1 MSLPN
6 NTVALTDIIAS
17 AKKFIKF
24 IQSKFKLLGLLI
36 VLGGVFAFVY
46 YFITSPKYQATA
58 TFIVEEKSSGSGLA
72 GMAGQLGFDISS
84 LTGGNAG
91 LFDGD
96 NILEIIKSRNIIES
110 VLLSKV
116 DNSDSANNKTLA
128 DLYYETSG
136 LKNKLV
142 GKNNDLA
149 NLNFSSI
156 NNEVNKGVAHTILQD
171 SVLFIIF
178 EKINKE
184 NLNVQ
189 RTNKKG
195 SIISISTNS
204 TNPQFSKLF
213 SERLLN
219 ETSEMYIK
227 IKVGNL
233 SSNINRL
240 QNKADSLQALLNR
253 TSYQSAALNTFDANE
268 AYKSSAVPEEMSQR
282 DKIVLNTLYAEV
294 VKNVEVLRISLINQ
308 KPIIQILDLPKFPL
322 VNQQKSF
329 FIIELIGI
337 LVGLAIGL
345 LFLLLAYTGNNKS

>member
-17 AKKFIKF
+17 AKNFIKF
-24 IQSKFKLLGLLI
+24 IQSKIKLLALLI
-36 VLGGVFAFVY
+36 VLGGVFGLVN
-46 YFITSPKYQATA
+46 YFITSPKFQATA

-96 NILEIIKSRNIIES
+96 NILEIIKSRMIVES
-110 VLLSKV
+110 VLLSRIDV
-116 DNSDSANNKTLA
+116 TDSANNKTLA

-136 LKNKLV
+136 LKNKLE
-142 GKNNDLA
+142 GKSNELA
-149 NLNFSSI
+149 NFNFSNI
-156 NNEVNKGVAHTILQD
+156 KKGAAHSILQD
-171 SVLFIIF
+171 SVLYIMID
-178 EKINKE
+178 KINKE

-195 SIISISTNS
+195 SIISINTVSS
-204 TNPQFSKLF
+204 SPQFSKLF

-219 ETSEMYIK
+219 ETSEMYVK

-233 SSNINRL
+233 SSNITRL

-282 DKIVLNTLYAEV
+282 DKLVLNTLYAEV
-294 VKNVEVLRISLINQ
+294 VKNVEILRISLINQ
-308 KPIIQILDLPKFPL
+308 KPIIQVLDLPKFPL

-329 FIIELIGI
+329 LFIELIGI
-337 LVGLAIGL
+337 FTGLVIGL
-345 LFLLLAYTGNNKS
+345 LYLLLAYTGNNKS

>member
-1 MSLPN
+1 MSLTN

-17 AKKFIKF
+17 AKNFIKF
-24 IQSKFKLLGLLI
+24 IQSKIKLLGLLI
-36 VLGGVFAFVY
+36 VLGGILGLVY

-58 TFIVEEKSSGSGLA
+58 TFIVEEKSSNSGLA

-116 DNSDSANNKTLA
+116 DIADSANKKTLA

-136 LKNKLV
+136 LKNKLE
-142 GKNNDLA
+142 GKSNELA

-156 NNEVNKGVAHTILQD
+156 KTGAAHTILQD
-171 SVLFIIF
+171 SVLFIMI
-178 EKINKE
+178 EKINKD

-204 TNPQFSKLF
+204 ASPQFSKLF

-282 DKIVLNTLYAEV
+282 DKLVLNTLYAEV
-294 VKNVEVLRISLINQ
+294 VKNVEILRISLINQ
-308 KPIIQILDLPKFPL
+308 KPIIQVLDLPKFPL

-329 FIIELIGI
+329 LIIELMGILAGLVIGI
-337 LVGLAIGL
+337 LY
-345 LFLLLAYTGNNKS
+345 LLLAYTGNNKS

>member
-6 NTVALTDIIAS
+6 NSVALTDIIAS
-17 AKKFIKF
+17 AKNFIKF
-24 IQSKFKLLGLLI
+24 IQSKLKLLGLLI
-36 VLGGVFAFVY
+36 VLGGVLGLAY

-116 DNSDSANNKTLA
+116 DGSDSANNKTLA

-136 LKNKLV
+136 LKNKLE
-142 GKNNDLA
+142 GKSNDLA

-156 NNEVNKGVAHTILQD
+156 KNGVGHTILQD
-171 SVLFIIF
+171 SVLFIMI
-178 EKINKE
+178 EKINKD

-282 DKIVLNTLYAEV
+282 DKLVLNTLYAEV
-294 VKNVEVLRISLINQ
+294 VKNVEILRISLINQ
-308 KPIIQILDLPKFPL
+308 KPIIQVLDLPKFPL

-329 FIIELIGI
+329 LIIELIGLLAG
-337 LVGLAIGL
+337 LVIGL
-345 LFLLLAYTGNNKS
+345 LYLLLVFTGNNKS

>member
-17 AKKFIKF
+17 AKNFIKF
-24 IQSKFKLLGLLI
+24 IQSKLKLLGLLI
-36 VLGGVFAFVY
+36 ILGGVLGLAY

-116 DNSDSANNKTLA
+116 DIADTANNKTLA

-136 LKNKLV
+136 LKNKLE
-142 GKNNDLA
+142 GKSNELA

-156 NNEVNKGVAHTILQD
+156 KNGVGHTILQD
-171 SVLFIIF
+171 SVLYMMI
-178 EKINKE
+178 EKINKN

-204 TNPQFSKLF
+204 TNSQFSKLF

-240 QNKADSLQALLNR
+240 QNKADSLQSLLNR

-282 DKIVLNTLYAEV
+282 DKLVLNTLYAEV
-294 VKNVEVLRISLINQ
+294 VKNVEILRISLINQ
-308 KPIIQILDLPKFPL
+308 KPIIQVLDLPKFPL

-329 FIIELIGI
+329 LIIELLGLLAG
-337 LVGLAIGL
+337 LVIGL
-345 LFLLLAYTGNNKS
+345 LYLLLAYTGNNKS

>member
-17 AKKFIKF
+17 AKSFIKF
-24 IQSKFKLLGLLI
+24 IRSKFKLLGLLI
-36 VLGGVFAFVY
+36 ILCGLLGFVY
-46 YFITSPKYQATA
+46 YFITTPKYQATA
-58 TFIVEEKSSGSGLA
+58 TFIVEEKSSNSGLA

-110 VLLSKV
+110 VLLSKINV
-116 DNSDSANNKTLA
+116 ADSLNNKTLA

-136 LKNKLV
+136 LKNKLE
-142 GKNNDLA
+142 GKNNELA
-149 NLNFSSI
+149 SLNFSNI
-156 NNEVNKGVAHTILQD
+156 KDGATHTITQD
-171 SVLFIIF
+171 SVLYMMI

-195 SIISISTNS
+195 SIISINTVSS
-204 TNPQFSKLF
+204 SPQFSKLF

-219 ETSEMYIK
+219 ETSEMYVK

-233 SSNINRL
+233 SSNITRL

-282 DKIVLNTLYAEV
+282 DKLVLNTLYAEV
-294 VKNVEVLRISLINQ
+294 VKNVEILRISLINQ
-308 KPIIQILDLPKFPL
+308 KPIIQVLDLPKFPL

-329 FIIELIGI
+329 LLIELIGI
-337 LVGLAIGL
+337 FTGLVIGL
-345 LFLLLAYTGNNKS
+345 LYLLLAYTGNNKS

>member
-17 AKKFIKF
+17 AKNFIQF
-24 IQSKFKLLGLLI
+24 IQSKIKLLGLLI
-36 VLGGVFAFVY
+36 VLGGLLGLVY

-110 VLLSKV
+110 VLFSEV
-116 DNSDSANNKTLA
+116 DVSDSANNKTLA

-136 LKNKLV
+136 LKNKLE
-142 GKNNDLA
+142 GKSNELA

-156 NNEVNKGVAHTILQD
+156 KTDAAHTILQD
-171 SVLFIIF
+171 SVLFMMI
-178 EKINKE
+178 EKINKD

-204 TNPQFSKLF
+204 ANPQFSKLF

-233 SSNINRL
+233 SSNITRL

-282 DKIVLNTLYAEV
+282 DKLVLNTLYAEV
-294 VKNVEVLRISLINQ
+294 VKNVEILRISLINQ
-308 KPIIQILDLPKFPL
+308 KPIIQVLDLPKFPL

-329 FIIELIGI
+329 LLIELIGI
-337 LVGLAIGL
+337 LAGLVIGL
-345 LFLLLAYTGNNKS
+345 LYLLLAYTGNNKS

>member
-6 NTVALTDIIAS
+6 NTVALTDILAT
-17 AKKFIKF
+17 AKNFIHF
-24 IQSKFKLLGLLI
+24 IQTKIKLLGLLI
-36 VLGGVFAFVY
+36 VLGGLLGFVY
-46 YFITSPKYQATA
+46 YFITNPKYQATA
-58 TFIVEEKSSGSGLA
+58 TFIVEEKSSNSGLA

-110 VLLSKV
+110 VLLSKINV
-116 DNSDSANNKTLA
+116 ADSLNNKTLA

-136 LKNKLV
+136 LKNKLE
-142 GKNNDLA
+142 GKNNELA
-149 NLNFSSI
+149 NLNFSNI
-156 NNEVNKGVAHTILQD
+156 KNGATHTITQD
-171 SVLFIIF
+171 SVLYMMI

-195 SIISISTNS
+195 SIISINTVSS
-204 TNPQFSKLF
+204 SPQFSKLF

-233 SSNINRL
+233 SSNITRL

-268 AYKSSAVPEEMSQR
+268 AYKSSSVPEEMSQR
-282 DKIVLNTLYAEV
+282 DKLVLNTLYAEV
-294 VKNVEVLRISLINQ
+294 VKNVEILRISLINQ

-329 FIIELIGI
+329 LFIELLGLLAG
-337 LVGLAIGL
+337 LVIGL
-345 LFLLLAYTGNNKS
+345 LYLLLAYTGNNKS

>member
-6 NTVALTDIIAS
+6 NSVALTDIIAS
-17 AKKFIKF
+17 AKNFIKF
-24 IQSKFKLLGLLI
+24 IQSKLKLLGLLI
-36 VLGGVFAFVY
+36 ILGGVLGFVY

-116 DNSDSANNKTLA
+116 EIADSANNKTLA

-136 LKNKLV
+136 LKNKLE
-142 GKNNDLA
+142 GKSNDLA
-149 NLNFSSI
+149 NLNFSNI
-156 NNEVNKGVAHTILQD
+156 KNGVGHTILQD
-171 SVLFIIF
+171 SVLYMMI
-178 EKINKE
+178 EKINKD

-240 QNKADSLQALLNR
+240 QNKADSLQSLLNR

-282 DKIVLNTLYAEV
+282 DKLVLNTLYAEV
-294 VKNVEVLRISLINQ
+294 VKNVEILRISLINQ
-308 KPIIQILDLPKFPL
+308 KPIIQVLDLPKFPL

-329 FIIELIGI
+329 LIIELLGLLAG
-337 LVGLAIGL
+337 LVIGL
-345 LFLLLAYTGNNKS
+345 LYLLLAYTGNNKS

>member
-1 MSLPN
+1 MSLTN

-17 AKKFIKF
+17 AKNFIKF
-24 IQSKFKLLGLLI
+24 IQSKIKLLGLLI
-36 VLGGVFAFVY
+36 VLGGVLGLVY

-116 DNSDSANNKTLA
+116 DVTDSANNKTLA

-136 LKNKLV
+136 LKNKLE
-142 GKNNDLA
+142 GKSNDLA
-149 NLNFSSI
+149 NLNFSNI
-156 NNEVNKGVAHTILQD
+156 KNGVGHTILQD
-171 SVLFIIF
+171 SVLYMMI
-178 EKINKE
+178 EKINKD

-282 DKIVLNTLYAEV
+282 DKLVLNTLYAEV
-294 VKNVEVLRISLINQ
+294 VKNVEILRISLINQ
-308 KPIIQILDLPKFPL
+308 KPIIQVLDLPKFPL

-329 FIIELIGI
+329 LIIELMGILAGLFIGI
-337 LVGLAIGL
+337 LY
-345 LFLLLAYTGNNKS
+345 LLLAYTGNNKS

>member
-1 MSLPN
+1 MPLQN

-17 AKKFIKF
+17 AKNFIKF
-24 IQSKFKLLGLLI
+24 TQSKLNLLGLLI
-36 VLGGVFAFVY
+36 ILGGALGLVY

-58 TFIVEEKSSGSGLA
+58 TFIVEEKSTGSGLA
-72 GMAGQLGFDISS
+72 GMAGQLGFDISN

-96 NILEIIKSRNIIES
+96 NILEIIKSRSIIES
-110 VLLSKV
+110 VLLSKINV
-116 DNSDSANNKTLA
+116 SDSANFKTLA

-136 LKNKLV
+136 LKNKLK
-142 GKNNDLA
+142 GKSNDLA

-156 NNEVNKGVAHTILQD
+156 NKGDAHTILQD
-171 SVLFIIF
+171 SVLFMMI
-178 EKINKE
+178 EKINKD
-184 NLNVQ
+184 NLIVQ

-195 SIISISTNS
+195 SIISIITNS
-204 TNPQFSKLF
+204 TNPLFSKLF

-233 SSNINRL
+233 SSNITRL

-282 DKIVLNTLYAEV
+282 DKLVLNTLYAEV
-294 VKNVEVLRISLINQ
+294 VKNVEILRISLINQ
-308 KPIIQILDLPKFPL
+308 KPIIQVLDLPKFPL

-329 FIIELIGI
+329 LIIELFGLITG
-337 LVGLAIGL
+337 LVIGL
-345 LFLLLAYTGNNKS
+345 LYLLLVYTSNNKS

>member
-1 MSLPN
+1 MSLSN

-17 AKKFIKF
+17 AKKFVIF
-24 IQSKFKLLGLLI
+24 IQSKFKLLGLLVI
-36 VLGGVFAFVY
+36 LGGLLGFIY
-46 YFITSPKYQATA
+46 YFINSPKYQATA
-58 TFIVEEKSSGSGLA
+58 TFIVEEKSSSSGLA

-96 NILEIIKSRNIIES
+96 NILEIIKSRSIIES
-110 VLLSKV
+110 VLLSKINV
-116 DNSDSANNKTLA
+116 ADSANNKTLA

-142 GKNNDLA
+142 RKNNELA
-149 NLNFSSI
+149 NLNFSNI
-156 NNEVNKGVAHTILQD
+156 NDGVAHTILQD
-171 SVLFIIF
+171 SVLYIMI

-195 SIISISTNS
+195 SIISISTSSN
-204 TNPQFSKLF
+204 NPQFSKLF
-213 SERLLN
+213 TERLLN

-240 QNKADSLQALLNR
+240 QNKADSLQAILNR
-253 TSYQSAALNTFDANE
+253 TSYQSAALKTFDANE
-268 AYKSSAVPEEMSQR
+268 AYKSSSVPEEMSQR
-282 DKIVLNTLYAEV
+282 DKVVLNTLYAEV

-308 KPIIQILDLPKFPL
+308 KPIIHVLDLPKFPL

-329 FIIELIGI
+329 LLVEFIGLMAGLIIGI
-337 LVGLAIGL
+337 LY
-345 LFLLLAYTGNNKS
+345 LLLAYTGNSKL

>member
-6 NTVALTDIIAS
+6 NTVALTDILAT
-17 AKKFIKF
+17 AKKFIHF
-24 IQSKFKLLGLLI
+24 IQTKIKLLGLLI
-36 VLGGVFAFVY
+36 VLGGILGLVY

-58 TFIVEEKSSGSGLA
+58 TFIVEEKSSNSGLA

-116 DNSDSANNKTLA
+116 DAADSVNSKTLA

-136 LKNKLV
+136 LKNKLE
-142 GKNNDLA
+142 GKSNDLA

-156 NNEVNKGVAHTILQD
+156 NIGVAHTILQD
-171 SVLFIIF
+171 SVLYMMI

-195 SIISISTNS
+195 SIISINTVSS
-204 TNPQFSKLF
+204 SPQFSKLF

-268 AYKSSAVPEEMSQR
+268 AYKSSSVPEEMSQR
-282 DKIVLNTLYAEV
+282 DKLVLNTLYAEV
-294 VKNVEVLRISLINQ
+294 VKNVEILRISLINQ

-329 FIIELIGI
+329 LLIELIGI
-337 LVGLAIGL
+337 IAGLAMGL
-345 LFLLLAYTGNNKS
+345 VYLLLAYTGNNKS

>member
-17 AKKFIKF
+17 AKNFIKY
-24 IQSKFKLLGLLI
+24 IQSKLKLLGLLI
-36 VLGGVFAFVY
+36 ILGGALGFVY

-84 LTGGNAG
+84 SLTGGNAG

-96 NILEIIKSRNIIES
+96 NILEIIKSRNIVES
-110 VLLSKV
+110 VLLSKIDV
-116 DNSDSANNKTLA
+116 ADSANNKTLA

-136 LKNKLV
+136 LKNKLE
-142 GKNNDLA
+142 GKSNELA

-156 NNEVNKGVAHTILQD
+156 KNGVGHTILQD
-171 SVLFIIF
+171 SVLYMMI
-178 EKINKE
+178 EKINKD

-219 ETSEMYIK
+219 ETSEMYVK

-233 SSNINRL
+233 SSNITRL
-240 QNKADSLQALLNR
+240 QNKADSLQALLNK

-282 DKIVLNTLYAEV
+282 DKLVLNTLYAEV
-294 VKNVEVLRISLINQ
+294 VKNVEILRISLINQ
-308 KPIIQILDLPKFPL
+308 KPIVQVLDLPKFPL

-329 FIIELIGI
+329 LIIELIGLLAG
-337 LVGLAIGL
+337 LVIGL
-345 LFLLLAYTGNNKS
+345 LYLLLAYTGNNKS

>member
-6 NTVALTDIIAS
+6 NSVALTDIIAS
-17 AKKFIKF
+17 AKNFIKF
-24 IQSKFKLLGLLI
+24 IQSKIKLLGLLI
-36 VLGGVFAFVY
+36 VLGGVLGLAY

-116 DNSDSANNKTLA
+116 DIADSANNKTLA

-136 LKNKLV
+136 LKNKLE
-142 GKNNDLA
+142 GKSNDLA
-149 NLNFSSI
+149 NLNFSNI
-156 NNEVNKGVAHTILQD
+156 KNGAGHTILQD
-171 SVLFIIF
+171 SVLFIMI
-178 EKINKE
+178 EKINKD

-195 SIISISTNS
+195 SIISISTYS

-240 QNKADSLQALLNR
+240 QNKADSLQSLLNR

-282 DKIVLNTLYAEV
+282 DKLVLNTLYAEV
-294 VKNVEVLRISLINQ
+294 VKNVEILRISLINQ
-308 KPIIQILDLPKFPL
+308 KPIIQVLDLPKFPL

-329 FIIELIGI
+329 LIIELIGLLAG
-337 LVGLAIGL
+337 LVIGL
-345 LFLLLAYTGNNKS
+345 LYLLLAYTGNNKS

>member
-17 AKKFIKF
+17 AKNFIKY
-24 IQSKFKLLGLLI
+24 IQSKLKLLGLLI
-36 VLGGVFAFVY
+36 ILGGVLGLAY

-96 NILEIIKSRNIIES
+96 NILEIIKSRNIVES
-110 VLLSKV
+110 VLLSKIDV
-116 DNSDSANNKTLA
+116 ADSENNKTLA

-136 LKNKLV
+136 LNNKLA
-142 GKNNDLA
+142 GKSNELN
-149 NLNFSSI
+149 NLNFSNI
-156 NNEVNKGVAHTILQD
+156 KKGAAHTITQD
-171 SVLFIIF
+171 SVLYIMI

-195 SIISISTNS
+195 SIISINTVSS
-204 TNPQFSKLF
+204 SPQFSKLF

-219 ETSEMYIK
+219 ETSEMYVK

-233 SSNINRL
+233 SSNITRL
-240 QNKADSLQALLNR
+240 QNKADSLQALLNK

-282 DKIVLNTLYAEV
+282 DKLVLNTLYAEV
-294 VKNVEVLRISLINQ
+294 VKNVEILRISLINQ
-308 KPIIQILDLPKFPL
+308 KPIIQVLDLPKFPL

-329 FIIELIGI
+329 LIIELIGLLAG
-337 LVGLAIGL
+337 LVIGL
-345 LFLLLAYTGNNKS
+345 LYLLLAYTGNNKS

>member
-1 MSLPN
+1 MSLPHN
-6 NTVALTDIIAS
+6 SVALTDIIAS
-17 AKKFIKF
+17 AKSFIKF
-24 IQSKFKLLGLLI
+24 IQSRFKLLGLLI
-36 VLGGVFAFVY
+36 ILCGLLGFVY
-46 YFITSPKYQATA
+46 YFITNPKYQATA
-58 TFIVEEKSSGSGLA
+58 TFIVEEKSSNSGLA

-116 DNSDSANNKTLA
+116 DTADSVNNETLA

-136 LKNKLV
+136 LKNKLE
-142 GKNNDLA
+142 GKNNELA
-149 NLNFSSI
+149 NLNFSNI
-156 NNEVNKGVAHTILQD
+156 KNGATHTITQD
-171 SVLFIIF
+171 SVLYMMI

-195 SIISISTNS
+195 SIISINTVSS
-204 TNPQFSKLF
+204 SPQFSKLF

-233 SSNINRL
+233 SSNITRL

-268 AYKSSAVPEEMSQR
+268 AYKSSSVPEEMSQR
-282 DKIVLNTLYAEV
+282 DKLVLNTLYAEV
-294 VKNVEVLRISLINQ
+294 VKNVEILRISLINQ

-329 FIIELIGI
+329 LFIELLGLLAG
-337 LVGLAIGL
+337 LVIGL
-345 LFLLLAYTGNNKS
+345 LYLLLAYTGNNKS

>member
-17 AKKFIKF
+17 AKNFIKF
-24 IQSKFKLLGLLI
+24 IQSKLKLLGLLI
-36 VLGGVFAFVY
+36 VLGGVLGLAY

-116 DNSDSANNKTLA
+116 EIADSANNKTLA

-136 LKNKLV
+136 LKNKLE
-142 GKNNDLA
+142 GKSNELA

-156 NNEVNKGVAHTILQD
+156 KNGAAHSILQD
-171 SVLFIIF
+171 SVLYMMI
-178 EKINKE
+178 EKINKD

-204 TNPQFSKLF
+204 ANPQFSKLF

-282 DKIVLNTLYAEV
+282 DKLVLNTLYAEV
-294 VKNVEVLRISLINQ
+294 VKNVEILRISLINQ
-308 KPIIQILDLPKFPL
+308 KPIIQVLDLPKFPL

-329 FIIELIGI
+329 LIIELLGLLAG
-337 LVGLAIGL
+337 LVIGL
-345 LFLLLAYTGNNKS
+345 LYLLLAYTGNNKS

>member
-17 AKKFIKF
+17 AKNF
-24 IQSKFKLLGLLI
+24 IQFMQSKIKLLGLLI
-36 VLGGVFAFVY
+36 VLGGLLGLVY

-116 DNSDSANNKTLA
+116 DIADSANNKTLA

-136 LKNKLV
+136 LKNKLE
-142 GKNNDLA
+142 GKSNELA

-156 NNEVNKGVAHTILQD
+156 KTGAAHTILQD
-171 SVLFIIF
+171 SVLYMMI
-178 EKINKE
+178 EKINKD

-195 SIISISTNS
+195 SIISINTVSS
-204 TNPQFSKLF
+204 SPQFSKLF

-233 SSNINRL
+233 SSNITRL

-282 DKIVLNTLYAEV
+282 DKLVLNTLYAEV
-294 VKNVEVLRISLINQ
+294 VKNVEILRISLINQ
-308 KPIIQILDLPKFPL
+308 KPIIQIFA
-322 VNQQKSF
+322 SE
-329 FIIELIGI
+329 I
-337 LVGLAIGL
+337 
-345 LFLLLAYTGNNKS
+345 NKA

>member
-17 AKKFIKF
+17 AKNFIKF
-24 IQSKFKLLGLLI
+24 IQSKIKLLGLLI
-36 VLGGVFAFVY
+36 VLGGVLGLAY

-116 DNSDSANNKTLA
+116 DGSDSTNNKTLA

-136 LKNKLV
+136 LKNKLE
-142 GKNNDLA
+142 GKSNKLA
-149 NLNFSSI
+149 NLNFSNI
-156 NNEVNKGVAHTILQD
+156 KNGAGHTILQD
-171 SVLFIIF
+171 SVLFIMI
-178 EKINKE
+178 EKINKD

-195 SIISISTNS
+195 SIISISTYS

-282 DKIVLNTLYAEV
+282 DKLVLNTLYAEV
-294 VKNVEVLRISLINQ
+294 VKNVEILRISLINQ
-308 KPIIQILDLPKFPL
+308 KPIIQVLDLPKFPL

-329 FIIELIGI
+329 LIIELIGLLAG
-337 LVGLAIGL
+337 LVIGL
-345 LFLLLAYTGNNKS
+345 LFLLLAYTGNNKA

>member
-6 NTVALTDIIAS
+6 NSVALTDIIAS
-17 AKKFIKF
+17 AKNFIKF
-24 IQSKFKLLGLLI
+24 IQSKIKLLGLLI
-36 VLGGVFAFVY
+36 VLGGVLGLAY

-116 DNSDSANNKTLA
+116 DVADSTNNKTLA

-136 LKNKLV
+136 LKNKLE
-142 GKNNDLA
+142 GKSTDLA
-149 NLNFSSI
+149 NLNFSNIKNGATHS
-156 NNEVNKGVAHTILQD
+156 ILQD
-171 SVLFIIF
+171 SVLYMMI
-178 EKINKE
+178 EKINKD

-282 DKIVLNTLYAEV
+282 DKLVLNTLYAEV
-294 VKNVEVLRISLINQ
+294 VKNVEILRISLINQ
-308 KPIIQILDLPKFPL
+308 KPIIQVLDLPKFPL

-329 FIIELIGI
+329 LIIELLGLLAG
-337 LVGLAIGL
+337 LVIGL
-345 LFLLLAYTGNNKS
+345 LYLLLAYTGNNKS

>member
-17 AKKFIKF
+17 AKNFIKF
-24 IQSKFKLLGLLI
+24 IQSKLKLLGLLI
-36 VLGGVFAFVY
+36 ILGGLFGLVY

-116 DNSDSANNKTLA
+116 DIADSANNKTLA

-136 LKNKLV
+136 IKNKLE
-142 GKNNDLA
+142 GKSTELA

-156 NNEVNKGVAHTILQD
+156 KTGAAHTILQD
-171 SVLFIIF
+171 SVLFIMI
-178 EKINKE
+178 EKINKD

-204 TNPQFSKLF
+204 ANPQFSKLF

-282 DKIVLNTLYAEV
+282 DKLVLNTLYAEV
-294 VKNVEVLRISLINQ
+294 VKNVEILRISLINQ
-308 KPIIQILDLPKFPL
+308 KPIIQVLDLPKFPL

-329 FIIELIGI
+329 LVIELMGI
-337 LVGLAIGL
+337 LAGLVIGL
-345 LFLLLAYTGNNKS
+345 LYLLLAYTGNNKS

>member
-17 AKKFIKF
+17 AKKFIQF
-24 IQSKFKLLGLLI
+24 IQPKIKLLGLLI
-36 VLGGVFAFVY
+36 VLGGLLGLVY

-116 DNSDSANNKTLA
+116 DIADSANNKTLA
-128 DLYYETSG
+128 DLYFETSG
-136 LKNKLV
+136 LKNKLE
-142 GKNNDLA
+142 GKSNELA
-149 NLNFSSI
+149 NLNFSNI
-156 NNEVNKGVAHTILQD
+156 KNGAAHSILQD
-171 SVLFIIF
+171 SVLFIMI
-178 EKINKE
+178 EKINKD

-204 TNPQFSKLF
+204 ANPQFSKLF

-219 ETSEMYIK
+219 ETSKMYIK

-282 DKIVLNTLYAEV
+282 DKLVLNTLYAEV
-294 VKNVEVLRISLINQ
+294 VKNVEILRISLINQ
-308 KPIIQILDLPKFPL
+308 KPIIQVLDLPKFPL

-329 FIIELIGI
+329 LIIELFGI
-337 LVGLAIGL
+337 LAGLVIGL
-345 LFLLLAYTGNNKS
+345 LYLLLAYTGNNKS

>member
-17 AKKFIKF
+17 AKNFIKF
-24 IQSKFKLLGLLI
+24 IQSKIKLLGLLI
-36 VLGGVFAFVY
+36 VLGGVLGLAY

-116 DNSDSANNKTLA
+116 EIADSANNKTLA

-136 LKNKLV
+136 LKNKLE
-142 GKNNDLA
+142 GKSNDLA
-149 NLNFSSI
+149 NLNFSNI
-156 NNEVNKGVAHTILQD
+156 KNGAGHTIVQD
-171 SVLFIIF
+171 SVLYMMI
-178 EKINKE
+178 EKINKD

-282 DKIVLNTLYAEV
+282 DKLVLNTLYAEV
-294 VKNVEVLRISLINQ
+294 VKNVEILRISLINQ
-308 KPIIQILDLPKFPL
+308 KPIIQVLDLPKFPL

-329 FIIELIGI
+329 LIIELLGLLAG
-337 LVGLAIGL
+337 LVIGL
-345 LFLLLAYTGNNKS
+345 LYLLLAYTGNNKS

>member
-17 AKKFIKF
+17 AKNFIKY

-36 VLGGVFAFVY
+36 VLGGVLGLAY

-116 DNSDSANNKTLA
+116 DGSDSTNNKTLA

-136 LKNKLV
+136 LKNKLE
-142 GKNNDLA
+142 GKSNELA

-156 NNEVNKGVAHTILQD
+156 KNGAAHSILQD
-171 SVLFIIF
+171 SVLFIMI
-178 EKINKE
+178 EKINKD

-282 DKIVLNTLYAEV
+282 DKLVLNTLYAEV
-294 VKNVEVLRISLINQ
+294 VKNVEILRISLINQ
-308 KPIIQILDLPKFPL
+308 KPIIQVLDLPKFPL

-329 FIIELIGI
+329 LIIELIGLLAG
-337 LVGLAIGL
+337 LVIGL
-345 LFLLLAYTGNNKS
+345 LYLLLAYTGNNKS

>member
-17 AKKFIKF
+17 AKNFIQF
-24 IQSKFKLLGLLI
+24 IQSKIKLLGLLI
-36 VLGGVFAFVY
+36 VLGGLLGLVY
-46 YFITSPKYQATA
+46 YFITSPKFQATA

-84 LTGGNAG
+84 LSGGNAG

-110 VLLSKV
+110 VLLSKIDAADSV
-116 DNSDSANNKTLA
+116 NSKTLA

-136 LKNKLV
+136 LKNKLE
-142 GKNNDLA
+142 GKSNDLA

-156 NNEVNKGVAHTILQD
+156 NIEVAHSILQD
-171 SVLFIIF
+171 SVLYMMI

-195 SIISISTNS
+195 SIISINTVSS
-204 TNPQFSKLF
+204 SPQFSKLF

-233 SSNINRL
+233 SSNITRL

-282 DKIVLNTLYAEV
+282 DKLVLNTLYAEV
-294 VKNVEVLRISLINQ
+294 VKNVEILRISLINQ

-329 FIIELIGI
+329 LFIELIGI
-337 LVGLAIGL
+337 FAGLIIGL
-345 LFLLLAYTGNNKS
+345 LYLLLAYTGNNKS

>member
-17 AKKFIKF
+17 AKNFIKF
-24 IQSKFKLLGLLI
+24 IQSKLKLLGLLI
-36 VLGGVFAFVY
+36 ILGGVLGFVY

-116 DNSDSANNKTLA
+116 DVADSSNNKTLA

-136 LKNKLV
+136 LKNKLE
-142 GKNNDLA
+142 GKSNELA

-156 NNEVNKGVAHTILQD
+156 KNGAAHSILQD
-171 SVLFIIF
+171 SVLYMMI
-178 EKINKE
+178 EKINKD

-282 DKIVLNTLYAEV
+282 DKLVLNTLYAEV
-294 VKNVEVLRISLINQ
+294 VKNVEILRISLINQ
-308 KPIIQILDLPKFPL
+308 KPIIQVLDLPKFPL

-329 FIIELIGI
+329 LIIELIGLLAG
-337 LVGLAIGL
+337 LVIGL
-345 LFLLLAYTGNNKS
+345 LYLLLAYTGNNKS

>member
-17 AKKFIKF
+17 AKNFIKF
-24 IQSKFKLLGLLI
+24 IQSKIKLLGLLI
-36 VLGGVFAFVY
+36 VLGGLLGLVY

-116 DNSDSANNKTLA
+116 DIADSANNKTLA

-136 LKNKLV
+136 LKNKLE
-142 GKNNDLA
+142 GKSNDLA

-156 NNEVNKGVAHTILQD
+156 KTGAAHTILQD
-171 SVLFIIF
+171 SVLFIMI
-178 EKINKE
+178 EKINKD

-204 TNPQFSKLF
+204 ANPQFSKLF

-282 DKIVLNTLYAEV
+282 DKLVLNTLYAEV
-294 VKNVEVLRISLINQ
+294 VKNVEILRISLINQ
-308 KPIIQILDLPKFPL
+308 KPIIQVLDLPKFPL

-329 FIIELIGI
+329 LIIEFIGI
-337 LVGLAIGL
+337 LAGLVIGL
-345 LFLLLAYTGNNKS
+345 LYLLLAYTGNNKS

>member
-1 MSLPN
+1 
-6 NTVALTDIIAS
+6 
-17 AKKFIKF
+17 
-24 IQSKFKLLGLLI
+24 
-36 VLGGVFAFVY
+36 
-46 YFITSPKYQATA
+46 
-58 TFIVEEKSSGSGLA
+58 
-72 GMAGQLGFDISS
+72 
-84 LTGGNAG
+84 
-91 LFDGD
+91 
-96 NILEIIKSRNIIES
+96 

-116 DNSDSANNKTLA
+116 DIADSANKKTLA

-136 LKNKLV
+136 LKNKIE
-142 GKNNDLA
+142 GKGTELA

-156 NNEVNKGVAHTILQD
+156 KTGAAHTILQD
-171 SVLFIIF
+171 SVLFIMI
-178 EKINKE
+178 EKINKD

-204 TNPQFSKLF
+204 ASPQFSKLF

-282 DKIVLNTLYAEV
+282 DKLVLNTLYAEV
-294 VKNVEVLRISLINQ
+294 VKNVEILRISLINQ
-308 KPIIQILDLPKFPL
+308 KPIIQVLDLPKFPL

-329 FIIELIGI
+329 LLIELIGI
-337 LVGLAIGL
+337 LAGLVIGL
-345 LFLLLAYTGNNKS
+345 LYLLLAYTGNNKS

>member
-17 AKKFIKF
+17 AKNFIKY
-24 IQSKFKLLGLLI
+24 IQSKLKLLGLLI
-36 VLGGVFAFVY
+36 ILGGILGLAY
-46 YFITSPKYQATA
+46 YFITSPKFQATA

-96 NILEIIKSRNIIES
+96 NILEIIKSRNIVES
-110 VLLSKV
+110 VLLSKI
-116 DNSDSANNKTLA
+116 DLADSANNKTLA

-136 LKNKLV
+136 LKNKLA
-142 GKNNDLA
+142 GKSNELT
-149 NLNFSSI
+149 NLNFSNI
-156 NNEVNKGVAHTILQD
+156 KKGAAHTITQD
-171 SVLFIIF
+171 SVLYIMI

-195 SIISISTNS
+195 SIISINTVSS
-204 TNPQFSKLF
+204 SPQFSKLF

-219 ETSEMYIK
+219 ETSEMYVK

-233 SSNINRL
+233 SSNITRL
-240 QNKADSLQALLNR
+240 QNKADSLQALLNK

-282 DKIVLNTLYAEV
+282 DKLVLNTLYAEV
-294 VKNVEVLRISLINQ
+294 VKNVEILRISLINQ
-308 KPIIQILDLPKFPL
+308 KPIIQVLDLPKFPL

-329 FIIELIGI
+329 LIIELIGLLAG
-337 LVGLAIGL
+337 LVIGL
-345 LFLLLAYTGNNKS
+345 LYLLLAYTGNNKS

>member
-17 AKKFIKF
+17 AKNFIKF
-24 IQSKFKLLGLLI
+24 IQSKLKLLGLLI
-36 VLGGVFAFVY
+36 VLGGVLGLAY

-116 DNSDSANNKTLA
+116 DIADSANNKTLA

-136 LKNKLV
+136 LKNKLE
-142 GKNNDLA
+142 GKSNDLA

-156 NNEVNKGVAHTILQD
+156 KNGVGHTILQD
-171 SVLFIIF
+171 SVLFIMI
-178 EKINKE
+178 EKINKD

-282 DKIVLNTLYAEV
+282 DKLVLNTLYAEV
-294 VKNVEVLRISLINQ
+294 VKNVEILRISLINQ
-308 KPIIQILDLPKFPL
+308 KPIIQVLDLPKFPL

-329 FIIELIGI
+329 LIIELLGLLAG
-337 LVGLAIGL
+337 LVIGL
-345 LFLLLAYTGNNKS
+345 LYLLLAYTGNNKS

>member
-1 MSLPN
+1 MSFPN

-24 IQSKFKLLGLLI
+24 IQSKFKFLGLLI
-36 VLGGVFAFVY
+36 VLGGVLGLAY

-116 DNSDSANNKTLA
+116 DIADSANNKTLA

-136 LKNKLV
+136 LKNKLE
-142 GKNNDLA
+142 GKSNDLA

-156 NNEVNKGVAHTILQD
+156 KNGVGHTILQD
-171 SVLFIIF
+171 SVLYMMI
-178 EKINKE
+178 EKINKD

-282 DKIVLNTLYAEV
+282 DKLVLNTLYAEV
-294 VKNVEVLRISLINQ
+294 VKNVEILRISLINQ
-308 KPIIQILDLPKFPL
+308 KPIIQVLDLPKFPL

-329 FIIELIGI
+329 LIIELIGLLAG
-337 LVGLAIGL
+337 LVIGL
-345 LFLLLAYTGNNKS
+345 LYLLLAYTGNNKS

>member
-1 MSLPN
+1 MSLSN
-6 NTVALTDIIAS
+6 NNVALTDIIAT
-17 AKKFIKF
+17 AKNFIKF
-24 IQSKFKLLGLLI
+24 IQSKLNLLGLLI
-36 VLGGVFAFVY
+36 ILGGALGLVY

-58 TFIVEEKSSGSGLA
+58 TFIVEEKSSGGGLA

-96 NILEIIKSRNIIES
+96 NILEIIKSRSIIES

-116 DNSDSANNKTLA
+116 NVSDSANYKTLA

-136 LKNKLV
+136 LKNKLE
-142 GKNNDLA
+142 GKSNDLA
-149 NLNFSSI
+149 NLNFSNI
-156 NNEVNKGVAHTILQD
+156 NKGVAHTILQD
-171 SVLFIIF
+171 SVLYMMI
-178 EKINKE
+178 EKINKD
-184 NLNVQ
+184 NLIVQ

-195 SIISISTNS
+195 SIISITTNS
-204 TNPQFSKLF
+204 TNPLFSKLF

-233 SSNINRL
+233 SSNITRL

-253 TSYQSAALNTFDANE
+253 TSYQSAALNTFDAND

-282 DKIVLNTLYAEV
+282 DKLMLNTLYAEV
-294 VKNVEVLRISLINQ
+294 VKNVEILRISLINQ
-308 KPIIQILDLPKFPL
+308 KPIIQVLDLPKFPL

-329 FIIELIGI
+329 LIIELLGI
-337 LVGLAIGL
+337 IAGLVIGL
-345 LFLLLAYTGNNKS
+345 LYLLLVYTGKNKS

>member
-6 NTVALTDIIAS
+6 NSVALTDIIAS
-17 AKKFIKF
+17 AKNFIKF
-24 IQSKFKLLGLLI
+24 IQSKIKLLGLLI
-36 VLGGVFAFVY
+36 ILGGVLGLAY

-116 DNSDSANNKTLA
+116 DIADSANNKTLA

-136 LKNKLV
+136 LKNKLE
-142 GKNNDLA
+142 GKSNDLA

-156 NNEVNKGVAHTILQD
+156 KNGVGHTILQD
-171 SVLFIIF
+171 SVLYMMI
-178 EKINKE
+178 EKINKD

-282 DKIVLNTLYAEV
+282 DKLVLNTLYAEV
-294 VKNVEVLRISLINQ
+294 VKNVEILRISLINQ
-308 KPIIQILDLPKFPL
+308 KPIIQVLDLPKFPL

-329 FIIELIGI
+329 LIIELIGLLAG
-337 LVGLAIGL
+337 LVIGL
-345 LFLLLAYTGNNKS
+345 LYLLLAYTGNNKS

>member
-17 AKKFIKF
+17 AKNFIKF
-24 IQSKFKLLGLLI
+24 IQSKIKLLGLLI
-36 VLGGVFAFVY
+36 VLGGVLGLAY

-116 DNSDSANNKTLA
+116 DGSDSTNNKTLA

-136 LKNKLV
+136 LKNKLE
-142 GKNNDLA
+142 GKSNKLA
-149 NLNFSSI
+149 NLNFSNI
-156 NNEVNKGVAHTILQD
+156 KNGAGHTILQD
-171 SVLFIIF
+171 SVLFIMI
-178 EKINKE
+178 EKINKD

-195 SIISISTNS
+195 SIISISTYS

-282 DKIVLNTLYAEV
+282 DKLVLNTLYAEV
-294 VKNVEVLRISLINQ
+294 VKNVEILRISLINQ
-308 KPIIQILDLPKFPL
+308 KPIIQVLDLPKFPL

-329 FIIELIGI
+329 LIIELIGLLAG
-337 LVGLAIGL
+337 LVIGL
-345 LFLLLAYTGNNKS
+345 LYLLLAYTGNNKS

>member
-17 AKKFIKF
+17 AKNFIKF
-24 IQSKFKLLGLLI
+24 IQSKIKLLGLLI
-36 VLGGVFAFVY
+36 VLGGVLGFVY

-116 DNSDSANNKTLA
+116 EIADSANNKTLA

-136 LKNKLV
+136 LKNKLE
-142 GKNNDLA
+142 GKSNELA

-156 NNEVNKGVAHTILQD
+156 KNGVGHTILQD
-171 SVLFIIF
+171 SVLFIMI
-178 EKINKE
+178 EKINKD

-240 QNKADSLQALLNR
+240 QNKADSLQSLLNR

-282 DKIVLNTLYAEV
+282 DKLVLNTLYAEV
-294 VKNVEVLRISLINQ
+294 VKNVEILRISLINQ
-308 KPIIQILDLPKFPL
+308 KPIIQVLDLPKFPL

-329 FIIELIGI
+329 LIIELIG
-337 LVGLAIGL
+337 LLAGLGIGL
-345 LFLLLAYTGNNKS
+345 LYLLLAYTGNNKS

>member
-17 AKKFIKF
+17 AKNFIKF
-24 IQSKFKLLGLLI
+24 IQSKLKLLGLLI
-36 VLGGVFAFVY
+36 VLGGVLGLAY

-58 TFIVEEKSSGSGLA
+58 TFIVEEKSSSSGLA

-96 NILEIIKSRNIIES
+96 NILEIIKSRNIVES
-110 VLLSKV
+110 VLLSKIDV
-116 DNSDSANNKTLA
+116 ADSANNKTLA

-136 LKNKLV
+136 LKNKLA
-142 GKNNDLA
+142 GKSNELT
-149 NLNFSSI
+149 NLNFSNI
-156 NNEVNKGVAHTILQD
+156 KKGAAHTITQD
-171 SVLFIIF
+171 SVLYIMI

-219 ETSEMYIK
+219 ETSEMYVK

-233 SSNINRL
+233 SSNITRL
-240 QNKADSLQALLNR
+240 QNKADSLQALLNK

-282 DKIVLNTLYAEV
+282 DKLVLNTLYAEV
-294 VKNVEVLRISLINQ
+294 VKNVEILRISLINQ
-308 KPIIQILDLPKFPL
+308 KPIIQVLDLPKFPL
-322 VNQQKSF
+322 INQQKSF
-329 FIIELIGI
+329 LFIELIAIFAG
-337 LVGLAIGL
+337 LVIGL
-345 LFLLLAYTGNNKS
+345 LYLLLAYTGNNKS